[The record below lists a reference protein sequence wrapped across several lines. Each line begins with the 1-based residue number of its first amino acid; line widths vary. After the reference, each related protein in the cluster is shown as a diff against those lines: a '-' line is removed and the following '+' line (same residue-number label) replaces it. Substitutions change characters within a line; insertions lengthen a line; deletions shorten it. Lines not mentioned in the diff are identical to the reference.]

1 MADLLTQQKLKMWKG
16 KLVKLEKEYEDIVIR
31 RSEAMKEG
39 DLRENAAFQM
49 ADEDAG
55 TYNVRMDEVK
65 KIIAKLEEE
74 DEGGRKKKT
83 H

>member
-1 MADLLTQQKLKMWKG
+1 MWKD
-16 KLVKLEKEYEDIVIR
+16 KLVKLEKEYEEIMVR

-49 ADEDAG
+49 ADEDAN

-65 KIIAKLEEE
+65 RIISKLEEE
-74 DEGGRKKKT
+74 GDQKVKS
-83 H
+83 